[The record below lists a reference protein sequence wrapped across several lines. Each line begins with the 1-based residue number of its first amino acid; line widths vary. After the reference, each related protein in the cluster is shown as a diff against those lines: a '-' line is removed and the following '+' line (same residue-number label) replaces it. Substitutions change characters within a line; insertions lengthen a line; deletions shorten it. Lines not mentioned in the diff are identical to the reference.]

1 MQSEQTQIHTAS
13 PRRRV
18 PGWLLAFG
26 IALLAA
32 GIMFLPFIIYEKGY
46 FFFFGDFNVQQI
58 PFYRMA
64 HDAVRS
70 GEILWN
76 TYTDLGANFIAS
88 YSFYLL
94 FSPFFWLTLPFP
106 SEMVPYLMAPLL
118 MLKTATM
125 ALTSYF
131 YIRRFVRTDEY
142 AIIGSLCYAFSG
154 FATYNIFFNHF
165 HEAMVFFPLLLI
177 GVEELV
183 QNRRRGVFALAVAVN
198 CIVNYWFFIGEV
210 VFVVLYVFLRMTD
223 RSWGMTFRRFCSVA
237 LESVLGL
244 CLAMVV
250 LLPSVLAIMGNP
262 RTTSDNLLYGWG
274 FWIYSTV
281 QRIPQ
286 ILQTLFFPPELPSR
300 PNFFPDG
307 GAKWS
312 SLSAWLPLFG
322 VSGTAAFL
330 LAARRSWL
338 KKLLFTCLF
347 MALVPGLN
355 SAFILFNNSYYARWY
370 YMPVLLMCLATATA
384 LERRDIDCVR
394 GVRWY
399 AGGVLLFMIA
409 CGLTPTKTSEG
420 EWKLGLMDEPIRF
433 WLVCLIAVCCVA
445 LTLWIVRQLRKDPR
459 FVRTAIALTTAVG
472 CLHGMFF
479 IGSGRL
485 YGTSGS
491 FLRERA
497 LAGYDSIAFPG
508 EDEDEFFRLD
518 LYNTLDNLGLYWHVP
533 NIQAFHSIVPNSI
546 MEFYPYVGVKRDV
559 SSKPEVNNYALRPL
573 LSVKY
578 LAVSQSEQDAEN
590 LMPGYTFRFSQ
601 FGYDFY
607 ENENYLPMGF
617 GYTTGVRQSVLDTAP
632 LSLRSNVMLEA
643 VGLSDEAMERNA
655 DILDELESID
665 YASLN
670 ADGMEEAVEERRQY
684 TCDSFA
690 FDKTGFTARS
700 SLDEDVLM
708 FFSVPYDSG
717 WTATVN
723 GQPAVIEKASVGFMA
738 VRVPAG
744 DAEIRFEYM
753 TPGLIPGAFVSAGG
767 LVLLGV
773 YLLVMRRRDRLAD
786 AADPVP
792 ASFRSL
798 REHREESS
806 PPEQPEPAPEVPEQP
821 VPETPD
827 GKEEPNHETE

>member
-1 MQSEQTQIHTAS
+1 
-13 PRRRV
+13 
-18 PGWLLAFG
+18 
-26 IALLAA
+26 
-32 GIMFLPFIIYEKGY
+32 
-46 FFFFGDFNVQQI
+46 
-58 PFYRMA
+58 
-64 HDAVRS
+64 
-70 GEILWN
+70 
-76 TYTDLGANFIAS
+76 
-88 YSFYLL
+88 
-94 FSPFFWLTLPFP
+94 
-106 SEMVPYLMAPLL
+106 
-118 MLKTATM
+118 
-125 ALTSYF
+125 
-131 YIRRFVRTDEY
+131 
-142 AIIGSLCYAFSG
+142 
-154 FATYNIFFNHF
+154 
-165 HEAMVFFPLLLI
+165 
-177 GVEELV
+177 
-183 QNRRRGVFALAVAVN
+183 
-198 CIVNYWFFIGEV
+198 
-210 VFVVLYVFLRMTD
+210 
-223 RSWGMTFRRFCSVA
+223 
-237 LESVLGL
+237 
-244 CLAMVV
+244 
-250 LLPSVLAIMGNP
+250 
-262 RTTSDNLLYGWG
+262 
-274 FWIYSTV
+274 
-281 QRIPQ
+281 
-286 ILQTLFFPPELPSR
+286 
-300 PNFFPDG
+300 
-307 GAKWS
+307 
-312 SLSAWLPLFG
+312 
-322 VSGTAAFL
+322 
-330 LAARRSWL
+330 
-338 KKLLFTCLF
+338 

-355 SAFILFNNSYYARWY
+355 SAFILFNNSYYARWF

-384 LERRDIDCVR
+384 LERRDIDYVR

-399 AGGVLLFMIA
+399 AGGVLLFMAA

-445 LTLWIVRQLRKDPR
+445 LTLWIVRQLRKNPA
-459 FVRTAIALTTAVG
+459 FVRTAIALTAAVG

-518 LYNTLDNLGLYWHVP
+518 LYNTLDNLGMYWHVP

-578 LAVSQSEQDAEN
+578 LAVSQSEKDAEN
-590 LMPGYTFRFSQ
+590 LMPGYTFSFSQ

-632 LSLRSNVMLEA
+632 LSLRANVMLEA
-643 VGLSDEAMERNA
+643 VGLSEEAMERNA
-655 DILDELESID
+655 DILTELESID

-670 ADGMEEAVEERRQY
+670 VSGMEEAVEERRQY
-684 TCDSFA
+684 TCDAFA
-690 FDKTGFTARS
+690 FDKTGFTATCD
-700 SLDEDVLM
+700 LDEDVLM

-717 WTATVN
+717 WSATVN
-723 GQPAVIEKASVGFMA
+723 GEPVVIEKASVGFMA

-744 DAEIRFEYM
+744 EAEIRFEYM

-773 YLLVMRRRDRLAD
+773 YLLVMRRQDRRTA

-798 REHREESS
+798 REHREERIQSAQTVLTPES
-806 PPEQPEPAPEVPEQP
+806 PAPALEQPE
-821 VPETPD
+821 PETPD
-827 GKEEPNHETE
+827 GKEEQDHETE